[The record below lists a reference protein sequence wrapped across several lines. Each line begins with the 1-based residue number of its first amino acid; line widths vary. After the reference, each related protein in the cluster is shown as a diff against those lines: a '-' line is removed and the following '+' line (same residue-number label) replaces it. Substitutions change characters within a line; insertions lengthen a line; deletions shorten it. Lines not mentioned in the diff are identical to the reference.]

1 LFQGIKTLNGK
12 TWVPLLA
19 VSAFTVALIA
29 AGRLLGLDG
38 DWLGAELQRAGAWA
52 PAVFVICYALATSLL
67 LPATPLNLLAGA
79 VFGPIA
85 GILLTSAGALVG
97 AVADFAL
104 ARSVGRRG
112 AADRLTQK
120 WPTIGNEL
128 RKGGAWY
135 VFAMRLLPVIPYGVV
150 SYAAGVSPIRFRD
163 YFWSSLP
170 GTMLGILPFVLIGSS
185 GVRVLQRGSVL
196 PLVASLG
203 AAGTLVLAAR
213 LYRRWR
219 ASSAEPVEESC

>member
-1 LFQGIKTLNGK
+1 LTGK
-12 TWVPLLA
+12 NWAMLLA
-19 VSAFTVALIA
+19 TSAFTAALIA
-29 AGRLLGLDG
+29 AGRLAGFDA

-52 PAVFVICYALATSLL
+52 PALFVLCYALGTSLL

-79 VFGPIA
+79 AFGPVVGTA
-85 GILLTSAGALVG
+85 LTSAGALVG

-112 AADRLTQK
+112 AADRLAQK
-120 WPTIGNEL
+120 WPKIGGEL
-128 RKGGAWY
+128 RRGGAWY

-170 GTMLGILPFVLIGSS
+170 GTVLGILPFVLIGSS

-196 PLVASLG
+196 PLVASMG

-219 ASSAEPVEESC
+219 ASQAEAAEESC

>member
-1 LFQGIKTLNGK
+1 MSTEPRK
-12 TWVPLLA
+12 TWILFLA
-19 VSAFTVALIA
+19 VSASTFALLA
-29 AGRLLGLDG
+29 AGRLFGFDG
-38 DWLGAELQRAGAWA
+38 EWLGAVLQRAGAWA
-52 PAVFVICYALATSLL
+52 PVLFVLCYAVGVSLL

-79 VFGPIA
+79 VFGPVA
-85 GILLTSAGALVG
+85 GTLLTSAGALVG
-97 AVADFAL
+97 AVVNFAL

-112 AADRLTQK
+112 GADRLTQK
-120 WPTIGNEL
+120 WPTVGGEL
-128 RKGGAWY
+128 RRGGAWY

-170 GTMLGILPFVLIGSS
+170 GTVLGILPFVLIGSS

-219 ASSAEPVEESC
+219 ASSAERLEESC

>member
-1 LFQGIKTLNGK
+1 MTRKS
-12 TWVPLLA
+12 WVPLLA
-19 VSAFTVALIA
+19 VSALTAAVFV
-29 AGRLLGLDG
+29 AGRLAGFDN
-38 DWLGAELQRAGAWA
+38 DWLGAEMQRAGAWA
-52 PAVFVICYALATSLL
+52 PAVFVICYAVGTSLL

-79 VFGPIA
+79 AFGPLVGTLLTGA
-85 GILLTSAGALVG
+85 GALTSA
-97 AVADFAL
+97 VANFAL
-104 ARSVGRRG
+104 ARSAGRRG
-112 AADRLTQK
+112 AADRLAQR

-128 RKGGAWY
+128 RRGGAWY

-170 GTMLGILPFVLIGSS
+170 GTVLGILPFVLIGSS
-185 GVRVLQRGSVL
+185 GVRVLQRGSIL
-196 PLVASLG
+196 PLAASLG

-219 ASSAEPVEESC
+219 ASSAEAVEESC

>member
-1 LFQGIKTLNGK
+1 MTGK
-12 TWVPLLA
+12 NWILLLV
-19 VSAFTVALIA
+19 VSALTAAALV
-29 AGRLLGLDG
+29 AGRLAGHDA
-38 DWLGAELQRAGAWA
+38 DWMNAELQRAGVWA
-52 PAVFVICYALATSLL
+52 PALFVLCYAAGTSLL

-79 VFGPIA
+79 AFGPLA
-85 GILLTSAGALVG
+85 GALLTSAGALTS
-97 AVADFAL
+97 AVLNFAL

-112 AADRLTQK
+112 AGERLAQR
-120 WPTIGNEL
+120 WPAIGGEL
-128 RKGGAWY
+128 RRGGAWY

-170 GTMLGILPFVLIGSS
+170 GTVLGILPFVLIGSS

-219 ASSAEPVEESC
+219 ASSAEPVEEGC

>member
-1 LFQGIKTLNGK
+1 MFTATALTA
-12 TWVPLLA
+12 A
-19 VSAFTVALIA
+19 VMVI
-29 AGRLLGLDG
+29 GRLAGFDAE
-38 DWLGAELQRAGAWA
+38 WLGAELQRAGVWA
-52 PAVFVICYALATSLL
+52 PAVFVLCYALATSLL
-67 LPATPLNLLAGA
+67 MPATPLNLLAGA
-79 VFGPIA
+79 AFGPFA
-85 GILLTSAGALVG
+85 GTALTSAGALVG
-97 AVADFAL
+97 AVANFAM

-112 AADRLTQK
+112 AGERLARK
-120 WPTIGNEL
+120 WPTIGSEL
-128 RKGGAWY
+128 RRGGAWY

-170 GTMLGILPFVLIGSS
+170 GTVLGILPFVLIGSS

-203 AAGTLVLAAR
+203 AAGLLVLAAR

-219 ASSAEPVEESC
+219 ASSAGPVEESC

>member
-1 LFQGIKTLNGK
+1 MTGK
-12 TWVPLLA
+12 SWVPLLA
-19 VSAFTVALIA
+19 LSAFTAALVV
-29 AGRLLGLDG
+29 AGRLAGFDA
-38 DWLGAELQRAGAWA
+38 DWMNAELQRAGVWA
-52 PAVFVICYALATSLL
+52 PAVFVLCYAVGTSLL

-79 VFGPIA
+79 AFGPVA
-85 GILLTSAGALVG
+85 GTLLTGAGALIG

-104 ARSVGRRG
+104 ARSLGRRG

-120 WPTIGNEL
+120 WPAVGNEL
-128 RKGGAWY
+128 RRGGAWY

-170 GTMLGILPFVLIGSS
+170 GTVLGILPFVLIGSS

-219 ASSAEPVEESC
+219 ASSAEPAEESC

>member
-1 LFQGIKTLNGK
+1 M
-12 TWVPLLA
+12 LLTA
-19 VSAFTVALIA
+19 SAFTAALLI
-29 AGRLLGLDG
+29 AGRLAGFDAE
-38 DWLGAELQRAGAWA
+38 WLGAALQRAGAWA
-52 PAVFVICYALATSLL
+52 PVLFVLCYALATSLL

-79 VFGPIA
+79 VFGPAA
-85 GILLTSAGALVG
+85 GIALTSAGALAG

-112 AADRLTQK
+112 VGERLAQR
-120 WPTIGNEL
+120 WPALGGEL
-128 RKGGAWY
+128 RRGGAWY

-150 SYAAGVSPIRFRD
+150 SYAAGVSTIRFRD

-170 GTMLGILPFVLIGSS
+170 GTVLGILPFVLIGSS

-196 PLVASLG
+196 PLAASLG

-219 ASSAEPVEESC
+219 ASAAEPVEEST

>member
-1 LFQGIKTLNGK
+1 M
-12 TWVPLLA
+12 LLTA
-19 VSAFTVALIA
+19 SAFTAALLI
-29 AGRLLGLDG
+29 AGRLAGFDAE
-38 DWLGAELQRAGAWA
+38 WLGAALQRAGAWA
-52 PAVFVICYALATSLL
+52 PVLFVLCYALATSLL

-79 VFGPIA
+79 VFGPAA
-85 GILLTSAGALVG
+85 GIALTSAGALAG

-112 AADRLTQK
+112 VGERLAQR
-120 WPTIGNEL
+120 WPALGGEL
-128 RKGGAWY
+128 RRGGAWY

-150 SYAAGVSPIRFRD
+150 SYAAGVSTIRFRD

-170 GTMLGILPFVLIGSS
+170 GTVLGILPFVLIGSS

-196 PLVASLG
+196 PLAASLG
-203 AAGTLVLAAR
+203 AAGTLVLVAR

-219 ASSAEPVEESC
+219 ASAAEPVEEST

>member
-1 LFQGIKTLNGK
+1 MTRKS
-12 TWVPLLA
+12 WVPLLA
-19 VSAFTVALIA
+19 LSAFTAALIV
-29 AGRLLGLDG
+29 AGRLAGFDA
-38 DWLGAELQRAGAWA
+38 DWMSAELQRAGVWA
-52 PAVFVICYALATSLL
+52 PALFVIGYALATSLL

-79 VFGPIA
+79 AFGPVV
-85 GILLTSAGALVG
+85 GTLLTGAGALAG

-104 ARSVGRRG
+104 ARSIGRRG
-112 AADRLTQK
+112 AADKLTQK

-170 GTMLGILPFVLIGSS
+170 GTVLGILPFVLIGSS

-219 ASSAEPVEESC
+219 VSSAEPVEESC

>member
-1 LFQGIKTLNGK
+1 MTGK

-19 VSAFTVALIA
+19 VSAFTAAVVV
-29 AGRLLGLDG
+29 AGRLLGFDG
-38 DWLGAELQRAGAWA
+38 DWLGAELQRAGVWA
-52 PAVFVICYALATSLL
+52 PALFVLCYALATSLL

-79 VFGPIA
+79 VFGPLA
-85 GILLTSAGALVG
+85 GVLLTSAGALAG

-112 AADRLTQK
+112 AADPLTQK
-120 WPTIGNEL
+120 WPAVGNEL

-170 GTMLGILPFVLIGSS
+170 GTVLGILPFVLIGSS

-203 AAGTLVLAAR
+203 GAGTLVLAAR

-219 ASSAEPVEESC
+219 ASSAEPVEENC

>member
-1 LFQGIKTLNGK
+1 MTGK
-12 TWVPLLA
+12 NWILLLA
-19 VSAFTVALIA
+19 AFALTA
-29 AGRLLGLDG
+29 AALVAGRLTGFDA
-38 DWLGAELQRAGAWA
+38 DWFGAELERAGAWA
-52 PAVFVICYALATSLL
+52 PVLFVLCYALGVSLL

-79 VFGPIA
+79 AFGPLA
-85 GILLTSAGALVG
+85 GTLLTSAGALVG
-97 AVADFAL
+97 AVVNFAL
-104 ARSVGRRG
+104 ARSVARRG
-112 AADRLTQK
+112 AAERLTQR

-128 RKGGAWY
+128 RRGGAWY

-170 GTMLGILPFVLIGSS
+170 GTVLGILPFVLIGSS

-219 ASSAEPVEESC
+219 ASSAEPLEESC

>member
-1 LFQGIKTLNGK
+1 MTRKNWILLLGLF
-12 TWVPLLA
+12 
-19 VSAFTVALIA
+19 AFTVALMVC
-29 AGRLLGLDG
+29 GRLTGFDG
-38 DWLGAELQRAGAWA
+38 DWLSMELARAGSWA
-52 PAVFVICYALATSLL
+52 PAVFLLCYALGTSLL

-85 GILLTSAGALVG
+85 GTLLTAAGALTSAV
-97 AVADFAL
+97 VNFAL
-104 ARSVGRRG
+104 ARSLGRRG
-112 AADRLTQK
+112 AGEKLAQK

-128 RKGGAWY
+128 RRGGAWY

-170 GTMLGILPFVLIGSS
+170 GTVLGILPFVLIGSS
-185 GVRVLQRGSVL
+185 GVKVLQRGSVL

-219 ASSAEPVEESC
+219 SSATEPAEESC

>member
-1 LFQGIKTLNGK
+1 MTGK
-12 TWVPLLA
+12 SWVPLLA
-19 VSAFTVALIA
+19 VCAFTIALIF

-52 PAVFVICYALATSLL
+52 PAVFVLCYALATSLL

-79 VFGPIA
+79 AFGPLV
-85 GILLTSAGALVG
+85 GTLLTAAGALAG

-104 ARSVGRRG
+104 ARSIGRRG
-112 AADRLTQK
+112 AAERLTQK

-128 RKGGAWY
+128 RRGGAWY

-170 GTMLGILPFVLIGSS
+170 GTVLGILPFVLIGSS

-219 ASSAEPVEESC
+219 AASSPAEPVEESC

>member
-1 LFQGIKTLNGK
+1 MTRKNWALLF
-12 TWVPLLA
+12 A
-19 VSAFTVALIA
+19 AFAFTAAFIA
-29 AGRLLGLDG
+29 AGRLAGFDA
-38 DWLGAELQRAGAWA
+38 DWLNAEMQRAGVWA
-52 PAVFVICYALATSLL
+52 PALFVFCYALGVSLL

-79 VFGPIA
+79 AFGPVV
-85 GILLTSAGALVG
+85 GTLLTSAGALIG
-97 AVADFAL
+97 AVANFAL

-120 WPTIGNEL
+120 WPTISGEL
-128 RKGGAWY
+128 RRGGVWY

-170 GTMLGILPFVLIGSS
+170 GTVLGILPFVLIGSS
-185 GVRVLQRGSVL
+185 GVKVLQRGSVL

-203 AAGTLVLAAR
+203 AAGALVLAAR

-219 ASSAEPVEESC
+219 VSSAEPVEENC